1 MIKYLFA
8 KSQKYDTNQYG
19 LVSIVEKFLVK
30 SLVVTQEQELILM
43 QCLIAKN
50 KQKSYTNQ
58 LLKKLKIVKNIHC
71 LTKTDI

>member
-1 MIKYLFA
+1 MIQINMDLFQLL
-8 KSQKYDTNQYG
+8 KN
-19 LVSIVEKFLVK
+19 FLVK

-50 KQKSYTNQ
+50 KQKNYTNQ

>member
-1 MIKYLFA
+1 MIQINMDLFQLL
-8 KSQKYDTNQYG
+8 KN
-19 LVSIVEKFLVK
+19 FLV
-30 SLVVTQEQELILM
+30 QELTLM

-50 KQKSYTNQ
+50 KQKNYTNQ